1 MVDGS
6 KFRLSRR
13 SMLKMGLTLA
23 GGSLLPNLLHANVA
37 EAQADTKQIYIA
49 PDDHTDYYW
58 TADGNTYRQAFL
70 DMLDYYL
77 DRIDATI
84 GNRTEHQAR
93 WNCDGHFWL
102 WTYEKNRTPQQ
113 FERLINRIR
122 SGHISAP
129 LNALAVLYGG
139 TPAEAAIRGMY
150 YPGRLE
156 RRYNIRFQLAYSM
169 ENQTLPYGIASIW
182 AGAGAKYSWK
192 GICACVTAV
201 PLIKTQKR
209 PHEIYYAVG
218 PDGSR
223 ILMKWYS
230 YSGSN
235 QSLGGYA
242 EDYFVN
248 DSIDKLDALIGTTGY
263 PYQVAGGFGRGWD
276 DLKTMT
282 DEFVTAAQAK
292 TNASRTVIVSN
303 EVDFFKNFEARYGA
317 GLPTVSASFGNEWEL
332 YCASLAEVSA
342 SVKRSLET
350 LRGAEAVATLVSLAD
365 PTFIDSRAA
374 ARDQAWMNLGQY
386 WEHTWT
392 ADGPVPRTTRAA
404 WSRQLAGEIA
414 SYVNTLKS
422 DGISR
427 LGGLI
432 ARTSA
437 SNTQFFVFN
446 PLSWSRT
453 DAADFPYSDP
463 SPVTVIDL
471 TTGAAVPSQRYSID
485 GTNYLRILASNVP
498 PVGYK
503 VYEIR
508 PGAGQQY
515 PDAATI
521 NGAVIENASYK
532 ITVSNLGA
540 ITSLLDKTRGSR
552 EFIRTINNR
561 AANDLGGGSGGTL
574 TIENVGPVS
583 ATLVATGSSPLN
595 HTSRITLL
603 ADSRRIDIR
612 NNITQNFNSIQTWA
626 FGFNLTNPDTWH
638 EEVGAIIRAKLTT
651 HSGHYYPT
659 LSRYDWLTLHHF
671 ADMTGSD
678 NTGVT
683 LSNWDCYF
691 MKLGNSTKGD
701 VSGTPPGNLDETTP
715 QISVLA
721 GGQVDGPNFGILSQ
735 GGDTSF
741 LQRFALQTHSA
752 YDPAAAMRFALEHQN
767 PFITGVVT
775 GGNFYPPK
783 NLSIL
788 TVSNPNVLLWAL
800 KPAEEGI
807 STGVVGRFWNMSSAA
822 QSASIRLSNVTVT
835 GAQHVS
841 HIETPIAAVG
851 IGGGAISA
859 AFKSQQILTYQ
870 FKVGYT
876 AVLPPTLLKPDND
889 TVVPT
894 LRPLF
899 SWRPVA
905 GTIYYDLQLDLVT
918 PPAAAPIRVA
928 GTSYTPAAPL
938 QSAAYYWRV
947 RSVAAN
953 GATSDWSDIRMFI
966 AGGAPPRNFYQTGS
980 PTLTWTQISWATA
993 YEVQVSSSTSFA
1005 GTLAFSQ
1012 NDIPISLSPQIQV
1025 NPPLPDGTYYWRVR
1039 AKDRSG
1045 VWRAWSTTDTFTIDV
1060 P

>member
-1 MVDGS
+1 
-6 KFRLSRR
+6 
-13 SMLKMGLTLA
+13 MLKMGLTLA
-23 GGSLLPNLLHANVA
+23 GGSLLPNLLHVNVA
-37 EAQADTKQIYIA
+37 EAQGTVKRIYIA

-58 TADGNTYRQAFL
+58 SADGDAYRKAFL

-77 DRIDATI
+77 DQIDATI
-84 GNRTEHQAR
+84 NNRTEHQAR

-113 FERLINRIR
+113 FQRLIDRIR
-122 SGHISAP
+122 SGHISVP
-129 LNALAVLYGG
+129 LNALVVLYGG
-139 TPAEAAIRGMY
+139 MPAEAAIRSMY

-192 GICACVTAV
+192 GICACATTV
-201 PLIKTQKR
+201 PFIKTQKR
-209 PHEIYYAVG
+209 PHEIYWAVG

-230 YSGSN
+230 FGDSN

-242 EDYFVN
+242 EDWFV
-248 DSIDKLDALIGTTGY
+248 DEAIDKLDAMTGTPGY

-276 DLKTMT
+276 NLETMT
-282 DEFVTAAQAK
+282 DEFVTAAKAK
-292 TNASRTVIVSN
+292 TNVSRTVIVSN
-303 EVDFFKNFEARYGA
+303 EADFFKDFEARYGA
-317 GLPTVSASFGNEWEL
+317 SLPTLAATFGNEWDI
-332 YCASLAEVSA
+332 YCSSMAEVSA
-342 SVKRSLET
+342 SVKRSLEN
-350 LRGAEAVATLVSLAD
+350 LRGAEAIATLVSLAK
-365 PTFIDSRAA
+365 PAFMDSRAA
-374 ARDQAWMNLGQY
+374 ARDQAWMDFGLY
-386 WEHTWT
+386 WEHNWVTQ
-392 ADGPVPRTTRAA
+392 GNVPMTTRAA
-404 WSRQLAGEIA
+404 WSRQVANEIN

-422 DGISR
+422 DGVSA

-432 ARTSA
+432 ARNS

-463 SPVTVIDL
+463 APVTVIDL
-471 TTGAAVPSQRYSID
+471 TTGAEVPSQRYSLD
-485 GTNYLRILASNVP
+485 GTSYLRILASNVP

-508 PGAGQQY
+508 PGAGQQF
-515 PDAATI
+515 PNAATI
-521 NGAVIENASYK
+521 TGSVIENATYK

-552 EFIRTINNR
+552 EFIRAINNR
-561 AANDLGGGSGGTL
+561 AANDLGSGSGGTL
-574 TIENVGPVS
+574 TFENVGPVS
-583 ATLVATGSSPLN
+583 ATLVATANSPLK

-603 ADSRRIDIR
+603 ANSRRIDIR
-612 NNITQNFNSIQTWA
+612 NTITQNFNSVQTWA

-651 HSGHYYPT
+651 RGGHYYPT
-659 LSRYDWLTLHHF
+659 LSRYDWLTLNHF

-678 NTGVT
+678 NTGIT
-683 LSNWDCYF
+683 LSNWDCFF

-701 VSGTPPGNLDETTP
+701 ISGTPPGNLDETTP

-721 GGQVDGPNFGILSQ
+721 GGQVDGPTIGVPNQ
-735 GGDTSF
+735 NGDSLF

-752 YDPAAAMRFALEHQN
+752 YDAAAAMRFALEHQN
-767 PFITGVVT
+767 PFITGAVT

-783 NLSIL
+783 SLSLLSI
-788 TVSNPNVLLWAL
+788 SNPNVLLWAL

-807 STGVVGRFWNMSSAA
+807 STGVVGRFWNMASST
-822 QSASIRLSNVTVT
+822 QSASVRLSNVSVT
-835 GAQHVS
+835 GAQRVS

-851 IGGGAISA
+851 VSGGAISA
-859 AFKSQQILTYQ
+859 AFKSQQILSYQ
-870 FKVGYT
+870 FKVGYS
-876 AVLPPTLLKPDND
+876 AVLPPVLLKPDNNA
-889 TVVPT
+889 VVPT
-894 LRPLF
+894 LKPLF
-899 SWRPVA
+899 TWQAAPGAAR
-905 GTIYYDLQLDLVT
+905 YELQLDTVN
-918 PPAAAPIRVA
+918 PPAATPISVA
-928 GTSYTPAAPL
+928 GTSYTPATPL
-938 QSAAYYWRV
+938 QSAPYYWRV

-953 GATSDWSDIRMFI
+953 GSTSDWSDIRTFI
-966 AGGAPPRNFYQTGS
+966 AGGPPLRNIYQTGS

-993 YEVQVSSSTSFA
+993 YEVQVSNNTGFKGA
-1005 GTLAFSQ
+1005 YAFSR
-1012 NDIPISLSPQIQV
+1012 NTIPISLNPQVQV
-1025 NPPLPDGTYYWRVR
+1025 TPPLPEGTYYWRVR
-1039 AKDRSG
+1039 AKDRSD
-1045 VWRAWSTTDTFTIDV
+1045 VWRTWSATETFTIDL